1 MDKEVKQKRDLSPAT
16 SRVREAG
23 GGGDLDNNSIASRRR
38 TRKLLQL

>member
-23 GGGDLDNNSIASRRR
+23 GGGETSTTTA
-38 TRKLLQL
+38 